1 MKWKQLQ
8 DAGRPRPLMV
18 KVCPPPANVS
28 SPVSFNFHG
37 RTQDDGSVL
46 DVELLA
52 SGALSFS
59 MALERP
65 FKAT

>member
-8 DAGRPRPLMV
+8 DAGRPRPLLV
-18 KVCPPPANVS
+18 KVCPPENVS
-28 SPVSFNFHG
+28 SPASFNFHG
-37 RTQDDGSVL
+37 RTQDDGSFL

-59 MALERP
+59 LALERP